1 LVRIVTVV
9 FGLLVVIGPSSQAFA
24 QSGWPSWPWSNP
36 EPRREQRPQPLPSG
50 PPPQGY
56 PQAYPPGQQMRPPPP
71 GQRPASADGMSAKE
85 RFCYQL
91 EQKLVQTT
99 SQGSQARDQL
109 PRIEQDMRQLD
120 KVYQQSRAQLER
132 SECFEYFLFAKS
144 LKKTRQCYD
153 LNKQVEESRQRLAD
167 LEAQKQSIQ
176 GSRGAKAAQDEI
188 IDALGRNGCGAN
200 YQQEAA
206 RRDRQSGSGFP
217 WQGDDEDG
225 EGSGGMRRQGQLP
238 FSTFRTVCVRLCDG
252 YYFPVSFSTMQSQF
266 PKDAQACSSKCAAPT
281 ELFYYQNP
289 GGEMEQAQSVAG
301 QPYSKLPNAF
311 RHRKEVV
318 QGCSCKVA
326 EYQPELLGQKGQ
338 KRAEP
343 AVSAQPSTSAAS
355 VQTGTPGN
363 PSAPVAVIGAP
374 VKRAQAKTPAG
385 PAGPS
390 NGGGDDLIAQTIE
403 RSRQG
408 QAAGTAPAQR

>member
-1 LVRIVTVV
+1 MTT
-9 FGLLVVIGPSSQAFA
+9 GLSYATATRCRPLPHCSRASCLRSRSRGPRPVSLLLAIIAVIFAMAPAHA

-36 EPRREQRPQPLPSG
+36 EPRREQRPPPMQPG
-50 PPPQGY
+50 PPS
-56 PQAYPPGQQMRPPPP
+56 QAYPPGQPGQLGRTPP
-71 GQRPASADGMSAKE
+71 GQRPASADGMTAKE

-99 SQGSQARDQL
+99 SQGSQAREQL

-120 KVYQQSRAQLER
+120 KVYQQGRAQLER
-132 SECFEYFLFAKS
+132 SDCFEYFLFAKS

-153 LNKQVEESRQRLAD
+153 LNKQVEDSRQRLAD

-217 WQGDDEDG
+217 WQSDDEDG
-225 EGSGGMRRQGQLP
+225 EGSSGMRRQGQLP
-238 FSTFRTVCVRLCDG
+238 FNTYRTVCVRLCDG

-281 ELFYYQNP
+281 ELFFYQNP
-289 GGEMEQAQSVAG
+289 GGEMEQAQSVSG

-338 KRAEP
+338 KRADRK
-343 AVSAQPSTSAAS
+343 S
-355 VQTGTPGN
+355 V
-363 PSAPVAVIGAP
+363 V
-374 VKRAQAKTPAG
+374 
-385 PAGPS
+385 
-390 NGGGDDLIAQTIE
+390 
-403 RSRQG
+403 
-408 QAAGTAPAQR
+408 

>member
-1 LVRIVTVV
+1 MT
-9 FGLLVVIGPSSQAFA
+9 
-24 QSGWPSWPWSNP
+24 
-36 EPRREQRPQPLPSG
+36 
-50 PPPQGY
+50 
-56 PQAYPPGQQMRPPPP
+56 
-71 GQRPASADGMSAKE
+71 AKE

-99 SQGSQARDQL
+99 SQGSQAREQL

-120 KVYQQSRAQLER
+120 RVYQQSRAQLER
-132 SECFEYFLFAKS
+132 SDCFEYFLFSKT
-144 LKKTRQCYD
+144 LRRTRQCFD
-153 LNKQVEESRQRLAD
+153 LNKQVDDSRQRLAD
-167 LEAQKQSIQ
+167 LEAQRQSIV
-176 GSRGAKAAQDEI
+176 GTRSSKIAQDEI
-188 IDALGRNGCGAN
+188 IDGLARNGCGAN

-206 RRDRQSGSGFP
+206 RRDRQGGFGFP
-217 WQGDDEDG
+217 WGSSDDEESEAG
-225 EGSGGMRRQGQLP
+225 GGMRRQGQLP

-266 PKDAQACSSKCAAPT
+266 PKDAQVCSSKCAAPT

-289 GGEMEQAQSVAG
+289 GGEMEQAQSVSG

-343 AVSAQPSTSAAS
+343 AGQPAGPASAAS
-355 VQTGTPGN
+355 ANVQTGAVGN

-374 VKRAQAKTPAG
+374 VRRAQSKAAAPVA
-385 PAGPS
+385 A
-390 NGGGDDLIAQTIE
+390 GDDLIAQTIV

-408 QAAGTAPAQR
+408 PAPTPAQQ